1 MASITGICW
10 YWKVGFLRRF
20 RESLA
25 VYWSIASAAFLVF
38 ILVSLNETARQ
49 EAQAHFLVGGGNA
62 HYMEDAT
69 SWLMVLGIFVAF
81 FQTQFLMQRLIEDR
95 YIEFGFLINV
105 GVGQFVVGTLIS
117 LEQIGHSI
125 VGGLIG
131 ILVGSATILIA
142 SLTPSYVSPSPKSIA
157 VASASAIVVPM
168 LAVLPISVT
177 LLIRLRRNL
186 GGIARVR

>member
-1 MASITGICW
+1 M
-10 YWKVGFLRRF
+10 
-20 RESLA
+20 
-25 VYWSIASAAFLVF
+25 
-38 ILVSLNETARQ
+38 
-49 EAQAHFLVGGGNA
+49 VGGGNA

-81 FQTQFLMQRLIEDR
+81 LQTQFLMQRLIEDR